1 MQEKN
6 YEDIGRYTVAYD
18 DYLKLSSQRHNLAG
32 ECARLLNRAYDSQTH
47 NSLNVFD
54 HAKFAQ
60 KAQELAQVNMQLLYG
75 DVNDDVV
82 AQPLEIMMN

>member
-1 MQEKN
+1 
-6 YEDIGRYTVAYD
+6 
-18 DYLKLSSQRHNLAG
+18 
-32 ECARLLNRAYDSQTH
+32 
-47 NSLNVFD
+47 VFD